1 LKKQL
6 EERNNQN
13 IHTTIKQNSLDLTL
27 ISNEEELET
36 LRETVDRLTV
46 VRVFM
51 FSSTIHSYISIG
63 KS

>member
-1 LKKQL
+1 MKKQL